1 MASRGDLRDTDFLLA
16 QVCRLH
22 HGRAHALLDQ
32 IGLYRGQPPLLDIL
46 YEHEGQKHTDLA
58 ARLGV
63 APATVTKML
72 QRMEK
77 AGFVVRQADAEDHR
91 VSRAYLTDAGRDIRF
106 EMHALLGRLAEET
119 FAGFT
124 LEERVAMK
132 RLLERIKGNL
142 TRENH

>member
-1 MASRGDLRDTDFLLA
+1 
-16 QVCRLH
+16 
-22 HGRAHALLDQ
+22 LLDQ

-46 YEHEGQKHTDLA
+46 HEHEGQKHADLA

-77 AGFVVRQADAEDHR
+77 AGFVVRQADADDQR

-106 EMHALLGRLAEET
+106 EMHVLLGRLAEET
-119 FAGFT
+119 FSGFT
-124 LEERVAMK
+124 AEERVVTK
-132 RLLERIKGNL
+132 RLLERIKENL
-142 TRENH
+142 TRATH

>member
-1 MASRGDLRDTDFLLA
+1 MVSSGELRDADFLLA

-58 ARLGV
+58 TRLGV

-77 AGFVVRQADAEDHR
+77 AGFVVRHADADDQR
-91 VSRAYLTDAGRDIRF
+91 VSRAFLTDAGRDIRF
-106 EMHALLGRLAEET
+106 EMHMLLGRLAEET

-124 LEERVAMK
+124 AEERVIIT
-132 RLLERIKGNL
+132 RLLKRMKENL
-142 TRENH
+142 TRATH

>member
-1 MASRGDLRDTDFLLA
+1 MTSSGELRDTDFLLA

-46 YEHEGQKHTDLA
+46 YEHEGQKYTDLA

-77 AGFVVRQADAEDHR
+77 AGFVIRQADAEDQR
-91 VSRAYLTDAGRDIRF
+91 VSRAYLTDAGRDIRS
-106 EMHALLGRLAEET
+106 EMHSLLGRLAEET

-124 LEERVAMK
+124 TEERLVT
-132 RLLERIKGNL
+132 RGLLERIKENL
-142 TRENH
+142 ARATH